1 MTYREHEQRRKARLW
16 QRQYCG
22 MYGYFVII
30 SGDDGPRLAYKGT
43 KYPLTGATATIE
55 ASLTQGSHTTA
66 GRVIAGT
73 LLAGPIGPIVGAVAK
88 KSDAHLYVTV
98 TLTDGTQVQGTFP
111 AKQEAKARE
120 LVDNINTIGAM
131 PVQ

>member
-16 QRQYCG
+16 QRTYCG
-22 MYGYFVII
+22 MYGDFTII
-30 SGDDGPRLAYKGT
+30 SGDEGPRLLHAGT
-43 KYPLTGATATIE
+43 HVLTPGTTATVE
-55 ASLTQGSHTTA
+55 ASLAQGSHTTA

-73 LLAGPIGPIVGAVAK
+73 LLAGPIGTIVGAVAK

-98 TLTDGTQVQGTFP
+98 TLADGTQVQGTFP
-111 AKQEAKARE
+111 SKHEAKARR
-120 LVDNINTIGAM
+120 LVDNINTIGAL